1 MSRLIVPA
9 SYARK
14 QPARWTVADAR
25 LLTDVPT
32 AFALYRA
39 QEEEL
44 NLKVQVSNA
53 VIRYMHDMRLRVAA
67 GQATWP
73 ARERPLRRGRRPDEH
88 DLRREPGFV
97 GAADHRYLPGSVLRQ
112 AFRPWV
118 RLREDDQ
125 VTEPSAGA
133 SSFIIS
139 RVRCPHCHRFGTSVW
154 DDDAQRRAWCIACQ
168 RQWLVDDLVGVPCPW
183 RCVRCGAD
191 AGDTGATRILSES
204 DGPDGPLAVHHCHNC
219 GPTIHALIAQLRIS
233 VPADQVP
240 TFHVIKGGRWV
251 DPFDPES

>member
-73 ARERPLRRGRRPDEH
+73 
-88 DLRREPGFV
+88 
-97 GAADHRYLPGSVLRQ
+97 
-112 AFRPWV
+112 V

-191 AGDTGATRILSES
+191 AGDAGATRILSEL

-219 GPTIHALIAQLRIS
+219 GPAILPLTRSKRVRI
-233 VPADQVP
+233 
-240 TFHVIKGGRWV
+240 
-251 DPFDPES
+251 